1 MYKRIFEAGSY
12 LQVYFTMYKTIR
24 TVRVLQGGTIVK
36 EQIKSLVMAISA
48 SFLGVSIILFPEQ
61 SFEAS
66 FRGIQLW
73 IEVVFPSLLPFFIV
87 AELLMAF
94 GVVKFIGVLLEPM
107 MCPLF
112 NVPGTGGVVL
122 GMGLASGYPAGTKIT
137 SQLRKENA
145 ISKTEGERLISF
157 TNASNPLFI
166 FGAVSIGFFQNAKV
180 GLLLAVSHYLG
191 SILVGLCMR
200 FYKKNERSTVNAVGK
215 TKKEGLLI
223 KRAWS
228 ELHTHR
234 LEHKQTL
241 GHVLGRAVTSA
252 IQTLC
257 MIGGFIVLFSVL
269 NQILYLTGI
278 TVQLADL
285 LNTMLYSFEDLK
297 QFTLPIVSSI
307 FEVTIGSQLITQT
320 EHTTILAQ
328 LIVVSGVL
336 AFNGLSIHAQIASIV
351 AETDL
356 RFAPYFFARFLHI
369 LFATTLTFI
378 LYKPLYVNRF
388 SESTNELPVMQ
399 TEPNPS
405 WFSQFYEQFTQLG
418 PIFTVLTL
426 ITFCLYMM
434 IQIKKSHS
442 R

>member
-1 MYKRIFEAGSY
+1 
-12 LQVYFTMYKTIR
+12 
-24 TVRVLQGGTIVK
+24 
-36 EQIKSLVMAISA
+36 
-48 SFLGVSIILFPEQ
+48 
-61 SFEAS
+61 
-66 FRGIQLW
+66 
-73 IEVVFPSLLPFFIV
+73 
-87 AELLMAF
+87 
-94 GVVKFIGVLLEPM
+94 
-107 MCPLF
+107 
-112 NVPGTGGVVL
+112 
-122 GMGLASGYPAGTKIT
+122 
-137 SQLRKENA
+137 
-145 ISKTEGERLISF
+145 
-157 TNASNPLFI
+157 
-166 FGAVSIGFFQNAKV
+166 
-180 GLLLAVSHYLG
+180 
-191 SILVGLCMR
+191 
-200 FYKKNERSTVNAVGK
+200 
-215 TKKEGLLI
+215 
-223 KRAWS
+223 
-228 ELHTHR
+228 
-234 LEHKQTL
+234 
-241 GHVLGRAVTSA
+241 
-252 IQTLC
+252 

-285 LNTMLYSFEDLK
+285 LNTLLYSFEGLK